1 MSPEPQEENRDS
13 GVGESPAVEKPAK
26 PEPTPA
32 EKYPVAQRILVPMAN
47 PATAEGLLRLANSL
61 VGDDGKII
69 AAFVMVQNTEPRAGT
84 LEKLEEIVEKLVE
97 EGASIQLVTDM
108 ATSIARGIL
117 DLAQEQHADLIVLGI
132 RGKRGSKI
140 VLGQVVDSVAR
151 TSPCNV
157 LVYRGM
163 HSVYSGE
170 GYRRVVVPVDGSTN
184 SRVAA
189 RIGLRFASYTDAPMS
204 ALFVQTESSMR
215 RWQALGHIE
224 ASLEDIEDIEHVRRL
239 VVRSN
244 DVVSGIVSRCSADD
258 LIVLGFSEQSSL
270 DSWLF
275 GDIAQR
281 MLAGAPGPLLLVK
294 QAAGETMP
302 ERLEHRLS
310 NLMPTLTPA
319 EEAEVTHVAHE
330 MAKPSTNYFVLVIL
344 SCLIASLGLLQNSV
358 AVIIGAML
366 IAPLMSPL
374 MGFAVG
380 LTQGNLSMMRTALF
394 TTMRGMLMA
403 LLLAIVVGL
412 LTPFDTP
419 TAEMLSRGQ
428 PSLPDM
434 GVALFS
440 GMAGAYAMARKDIP
454 SALAGVAIAAALM
467 PPLCTVGLAIAFG
480 LSGLATGAFFLFVMN
495 IVSISLAGAAV
506 FLWLGVRL
514 RADADDV
521 ARYRRRLL
529 VSFVVL
535 VVLAVPLVGSLRN
548 SLISA
553 REVEAVWDILQVEL
567 GGNVI
572 DVQWRDSDLSD
583 IIATVRLPEAP
594 TVEDVARLQEQI
606 TARVGEPI
614 NLELVVL
621 QSVRP
626 PMP

>member
-294 QAAGETMP
+294 QAAQPDADAYTGRGSGSYPRGARDGQTKHELFRAGHSVMP
-302 ERLEHRLS
+302 DRQS
-310 NLMPTLTPA
+310 GPVA
-319 EEAEVTHVAHE
+319 EQRGGDYRGHADRAADV
-330 MAKPSTNYFVLVIL
+330 SSY
-344 SCLIASLGLLQNSV
+344 
-358 AVIIGAML
+358 
-366 IAPLMSPL
+366 
-374 MGFAVG
+374 GFRRRAD
-380 LTQGNLSMMRTALF
+380 
-394 TTMRGMLMA
+394 
-403 LLLAIVVGL
+403 
-412 LTPFDTP
+412 P
-419 TAEMLSRGQ
+419 GQ
-428 PSLPDM
+428 PEHDAHRA
-434 GVALFS
+434 VYDNAR
-440 GMAGAYAMARKDIP
+440 YAD
-454 SALAGVAIAAALM
+454 GAAAGDCGW
-467 PPLCTVGLAIAFG
+467 P
-480 LSGLATGAFFLFVMN
+480 
-495 IVSISLAGAAV
+495 
-506 FLWLGVRL
+506 
-514 RADADDV
+514 ADP
-521 ARYRRRLL
+521 
-529 VSFVVL
+529 F
-535 VVLAVPLVGSLRN
+535 
-548 SLISA
+548 
-553 REVEAVWDILQVEL
+553 
-567 GGNVI
+567 
-572 DVQWRDSDLSD
+572 
-583 IIATVRLPEAP
+583 
-594 TVEDVARLQEQI
+594 
-606 TARVGEPI
+606 
-614 NLELVVL
+614 
-621 QSVRP
+621 
-626 PMP
+626 